1 MHIVEFLVS
10 NTFLFYYSKLEKI
23 ITFCAILLFT
33 LFAEAQENKFAE
45 KRAANA
51 VSLITSNMDIS
62 DADVIFLKE
71 TLYNKYATNA
81 SKIRGKDL
89 TDDEKRQIYRSAFK
103 ETRKKLMTVFTKDQV
118 DKITEFEKMSFKK

>member
-1 MHIVEFLVS
+1 MSRICKI
-10 NTFLFYYSKLEKI
+10 NASKY
-23 ITFCAILLFT
+23 
-33 LFAEAQENKFAE
+33 
-45 KRAANA
+45 A
-51 VSLITSNMDIS
+51 VNIS
-62 DADVIFLKE
+62 
-71 TLYNKYATNA
+71 KYATNA

>member
-1 MHIVEFLVS
+1 M
-10 NTFLFYYSKLEKI
+10 KKI
-23 ITFCAILLFT
+23 ITFCTILLFT

-62 DADVIFLKE
+62 DTDVVFLKK

>member
-1 MHIVEFLVS
+1 M
-10 NTFLFYYSKLEKI
+10 KKI
-23 ITFCAILLFT
+23 ITFCTILLFT

-45 KRAANA
+45 KRATNA

>member
-1 MHIVEFLVS
+1 
-10 NTFLFYYSKLEKI
+10 
-23 ITFCAILLFT
+23 
-33 LFAEAQENKFAE
+33 
-45 KRAANA
+45 
-51 VSLITSNMDIS
+51 MDIS

>member
-1 MHIVEFLVS
+1 M
-10 NTFLFYYSKLEKI
+10 KKI
-23 ITFCAILLFT
+23 ITFCTILIFT
-33 LFAEAQENKFAE
+33 FFAEAQENKFAE

-62 DADVIFLKE
+62 DADVVFLKE